1 MDTTTPSCRWLTT
14 LVLGTTAATAA
25 LGAEAT
31 AEPQFPPWDRGA
43 LRLGGFVTTLDSSIR
58 FGVDGV
64 GVELDGEE
72 LLGLDSSSTV
82 FRADALYRLGANRRH
97 RLDLSYVGF
106 HRSASKTL
114 NESIDLGD
122 ETLPA
127 GSAIESSL
135 HTDLFRTS
143 YTYSFFQ
150 DERVSLGAGLGVYIA
165 PVEYGIDVTIADETR
180 TLDARE
186 VTLPLPVLSLRGE
199 VKLSRKFCLQGSAD
213 AFYLK
218 LDGFSGSLI
227 DVQFGV
233 EYQLTRNV
241 GLGLAY
247 NFFDL
252 DVEAGEDSD
261 YPGIDFDG
269 AVNMKTT
276 GLLLYGKFS
285 F

>member
-1 MDTTTPSCRWLTT
+1 M
-14 LVLGTTAATAA
+14 
-25 LGAEAT
+25 
-31 AEPQFPPWDRGA
+31 
-43 LRLGGFVTTLDSSIR
+43 
-58 FGVDGV
+58 
-64 GVELDGEE
+64 
-72 LLGLDSSSTV
+72 
-82 FRADALYRLGANRRH
+82 
-97 RLDLSYVGF
+97 
-106 HRSASKTL
+106 
-114 NESIDLGD
+114 
-122 ETLPA
+122 
-127 GSAIESSL
+127 
-135 HTDLFRTS
+135 
-143 YTYSFFQ
+143 
-150 DERVSLGAGLGVYIA
+150 
-165 PVEYGIDVTIADETR
+165 
-180 TLDARE
+180 DARE